1 MVCRNAR
8 YAVRPM
14 SRSSNTALSV
24 VCRLFMKLMPA
35 VLPVG
40 SARFE
45 LREAFSERHEEPVTT
60 RGSSEGAL

>member
-1 MVCRNAR
+1 
-8 YAVRPM
+8 M
-14 SRSSNTALSV
+14 SGSSNTVLSV

-35 VLPVG
+35 VLTVG